1 MNLLRVCSR
10 IELPLQKR
18 IYPVQMSKK
27 KITIAILDMYNG
39 VPNQGMRCII
49 DIISR
54 FEPVVAYKIFDVRV
68 KCELPPIDQF
78 DIYISTGGPGNPL
91 IGDGSWDVKYYAFI
105 DALNKWNTENDL
117 KKHVLF
123 ICHSFQMACKHFGLA
138 EITKRNDT
146 SFGVMTMHK
155 TKEGLNDPLFDGL
168 ADPFYAIDSRDYQ
181 VVQPKLSVFKK
192 KGATIISLEK
202 IRDHVQYERA
212 IMAVRFT
219 DYFVGTQF
227 HPEAD
232 PISFITHL
240 RNKEAKEKIRKM
252 KGKRKFRNMLEDLLD
267 DDKIYR
273 TNETMIPNFL
283 KAAISDLSKC
293 SKTMCN

>member
-1 MNLLRVCSR
+1 
-10 IELPLQKR
+10 
-18 IYPVQMSKK
+18 MSN
-27 KITIAILDMYNG
+27 KIIKIALLDMYNG
-39 VPNQGMRCII
+39 EPNQGMRCII
-49 DIISR
+49 DVVSR
-54 FEPVVAYKIFDVRV
+54 FSPVVSFEIFDVRV
-68 KCELPPIDQF
+68 KCELPDIHKF

-91 IGDGSWDVKYYAFI
+91 IGDGNWDLKYYEFI
-105 DALNKWNTENDL
+105 DSLNKWNNENVI

-123 ICHSFQMACKHFGLA
+123 ICHSFQMACLHFGLA
-138 EITKRNDT
+138 TVTKRNDT
-146 SFGVMTMHK
+146 SFGVMTIHK
-155 TKEGLNDPLFDGL
+155 TKEGLVDPLFEGL

-181 VVQPKLSVFKK
+181 VVQPKLSIFAK
-192 KGATIISLEK
+192 KGAKIISLEK

-232 PISFITHL
+232 PISFVSHL
-240 RNKEAKEKIRKM
+240 RNKEAKEKIRAM

-273 TNETMIPNFL
+273 TNETLIPNFL
-283 KAAISDLSKC
+283 RIAINDLM
-293 SKTMCN
+293 KTKKMLSN

>member
-1 MNLLRVCSR
+1 MNT
-10 IELPLQKR
+10 
-18 IYPVQMSKK
+18 K
-27 KITIAILDMYNG
+27 KITIALLDMYDG

-54 FEPVVAYKIFDVRV
+54 FEPIVAFKIFDVRG
-68 KCELPPIDQF
+68 KCELPTITNY
-78 DIYISTGGPGNPL
+78 DIFISTGGPGNPL
-91 IGDGSWDVKYYAFI
+91 VGDGTWDTKYYEFI
-105 DALNKWNTENDL
+105 DSLTKWNTENEV

-146 SFGVMTMHK
+146 SFGVMTIHK
-155 TKEGLNDPLFDGL
+155 TKEGANDPLFQGL
-168 ADPFYAIDSRDYQ
+168 ADAFYAIDSRDYQ
-181 VVQPKLSVFKK
+181 VVQPNLNVFKN

-232 PISFITHL
+232 PISFIAHL
-240 RNKEAKEKIRKM
+240 RNKEAKDKIREM
-252 KGKRKFRNMLEDLLD
+252 KGKRKFRNMLEELLD
-267 DDKIYR
+267 DDKIYK
-273 TNETMIPNFL
+273 TNETLIPNFL
-283 KAAISDLSKC
+283 RTAINDLI
-293 SKTMCN
+293 KTKKIMSN